1 MNLNNY
7 IKHLTKLRD
16 ENNAGDFQVAKW
28 DYFERKNCYEGI
40 TSPMTKN
47 DIEIRK
53 DKKIIE
59 IKSEFYPM

>member
-1 MNLNNY
+1 MNLDNY

-28 DYFERKNCYEGI
+28 EYFVRENGYEGK

-47 DIEIRK
+47 DIEIHK
-53 DKKIIE
+53 DQKIVE